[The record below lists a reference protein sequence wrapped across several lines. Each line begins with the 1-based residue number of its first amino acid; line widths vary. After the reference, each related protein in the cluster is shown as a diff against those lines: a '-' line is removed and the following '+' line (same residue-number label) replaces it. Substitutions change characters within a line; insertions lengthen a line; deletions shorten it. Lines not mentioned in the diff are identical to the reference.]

1 VFIYSTLALL
11 YSLWVVLTID
21 ILTPFIFGATF
32 TVAPTVH
39 ALIAVLVFLRLQR
52 GGAPTIA
59 LLKSGRT
66 VELALLNLAGAFGLL
81 CALGFVMLR
90 PSFDSIV
97 LGVVIGDFIVLI
109 LFFFASSSARAA
121 THRSAMTDFGISLF
135 ALALTVGTFLW
146 MPEIGWRARG
156 TIFLTGA
163 FGIGIQFAF
172 GLREAIAK
180 VGIEEAS
187 IGPSHSDGF
196 QIATS
201 SRGPDESKNC
211 DSRHER

>member
-1 VFIYSTLALL
+1 MVFIYSTLALL

-32 TVAPTVH
+32 SVDPTVH

-66 VELALLNLAGAFGLL
+66 VELAILNLAGAFGLL
-81 CALGFVMLR
+81 CAIAFVLLR
-90 PSFDSIV
+90 PYFNSIL

-121 THRSAMTDFGISLF
+121 AHRSAITAFAVSLF
-135 ALALTVGTFLW
+135 ALALMVGTFLW
-146 MPEIGWRARG
+146 MPEITWQARG
-156 TIFLTGA
+156 TIFLAGLL
-163 FGIGIQFAF
+163 GIGMQLAF
-172 GLREAIAK
+172 GLRGALTK
-180 VGIEEAS
+180 LGIER
-187 IGPSHSDGF
+187 PSTSLLRPGS
-196 QIATS
+196 QIAS
-201 SRGPDESKNC
+201 GNSNNRDESRN
-211 DSRHER
+211 